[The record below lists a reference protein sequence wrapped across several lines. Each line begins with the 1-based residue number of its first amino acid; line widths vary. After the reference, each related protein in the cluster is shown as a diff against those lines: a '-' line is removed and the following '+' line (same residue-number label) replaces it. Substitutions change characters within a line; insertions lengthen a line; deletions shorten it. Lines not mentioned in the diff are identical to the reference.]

1 MSTVTSRHVAFL
13 ANGGTCTTIEYED
26 GGRATIITISDR
38 PLGTTHLPARP
49 HYSPGTVGYRTAMR
63 IIDAKF
69 HDGVITAADAT
80 QMEEDYVTDS
90 DREER

>member
-1 MSTVTSRHVAFL
+1 MSTVTSRHVRFL
-13 ANGGTCTTIEYED
+13 DNGGTCTVIEYED
-26 GGRATIITISDR
+26 GGRATIISIPDR
-38 PLGTTHLPARP
+38 PLDTTTLPARP
-49 HYSPGTVGYRTAMR
+49 HYSPGTIGYRNAMR

-69 HDGVITAADAT
+69 HGGVITAAEAT